1 MVIGLLISNL
11 KGRTLSSVNFVSF
24 KKKKKKSMPLPSL
37 LLGLRQ
43 YAAHLL
49 AQWAAFWYYSRPILM
64 SWPPAS
70 VSQALG
76 AQRWPSFVPFS
87 VSFAI
92 KFVYLRRRRKR
103 YSATSSLFGLAISTK
118 KKKVFL
124 KNNDL
129 RCEEMWF
136 LFFTIK
142 WLDNIGL
149 KLLFMVQ
156 IIKKDLII
164 LLRLSSLTP
173 FSKKKNK

>member
-1 MVIGLLISNL
+1 MCLSKKKKKYLCHFLPFVRLEAMCSPSFGPMGSLLVLFQAYPYVLTSSFGVSSFGSPEVIFFCTVFCFFCNKVCL
-11 KGRTLSSVNFVSF
+11 F
-24 KKKKKKSMPLPSL
+24 KKKKKKIFS
-37 LLGLRQ
+37 
-43 YAAHLL
+43 HIEFV
-49 AQWAAFWYYSRPILM
+49 W
-64 SWPPAS
+64 
-70 VSQALG
+70 VSYFN
-76 AQRWPSFVPFS
+76 P
-87 VSFAI
+87 
-92 KFVYLRRRRKR
+92 
-103 YSATSSLFGLAISTK
+103 K

-173 FSKKKNK
+173 FSKKKKK